1 MRFAKLSV
9 LRLFQYRDFL
19 MRSKSIGIKN
29 LFSDDLAEA
38 LGTTATQVRK
48 DFSLFGLSGNKRAGY
63 NIDDLLDQ
71 LNELLGK
78 NDNQKVVIVGAGNIG
93 RALMKY
99 DGFLKEALEIVALF
113 DNDMSNYNP
122 AANPPVLPIENLY
135 EYITK
140 HKIEIGIIAV
150 PYHAAQQVLDIMIL
164 AGIKGVLNFAP
175 ISLKAPK
182 DLYINDMNLKLE
194 LESVAYFVKA
204 LKRGNT
210 KQITDV

>member
-1 MRFAKLSV
+1 MRFAKLSI

-19 MRSKSIGIKN
+19 IRSKSIGIKN

-38 LGTTATQVRK
+38 MGTTSNQVRK

-63 NIDDLLDQ
+63 NIDDLLCQ

-78 NDNQKVVIVGAGNIG
+78 NEKKKVVIIGAGNVG

-99 DGFLKEALEIVALF
+99 DGFFKEGLEIAALF
-113 DNDMSNYNP
+113 DNDINNYN
-122 AANPPVLPIENLY
+122 AGEKPPILPLESLY
-135 EYITK
+135 EYISK
-140 HKIEIGIIAV
+140 YKIEIGIIAV

-182 DLYINDMNLKLE
+182 DFYINDMNLKLE

-204 LKRGNT
+204 LKREQT
-210 KQITDV
+210 KKS